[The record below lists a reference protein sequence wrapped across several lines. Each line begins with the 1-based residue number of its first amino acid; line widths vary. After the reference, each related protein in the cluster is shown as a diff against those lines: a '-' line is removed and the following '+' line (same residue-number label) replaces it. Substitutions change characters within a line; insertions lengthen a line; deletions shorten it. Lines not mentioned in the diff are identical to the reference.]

1 MVATLHPQS
10 EAKQTNAQEQVE
22 NKQIEPY
29 TTPRTGEIVEHGDKR
44 EVESL
49 AGLERTRPGKVYVP
63 AVDIYETSDAVVLV
77 ADMPGADEKSVDV
90 SLEKNVL
97 TIYGHVDTP
106 KLEGYSL
113 AYTEYGTGD
122 YQRSFTIS
130 NEIDWE
136 RIEGTVGDGVL
147 KLVLPKAGPATTKKI
162 SIKQG

>member
-10 EAKQTNAQEQVE
+10 EAKRTNAQEQAE
-22 NKQIEPY
+22 NKQIETY
-29 TTPRTGEIVEHGDKR
+29 TTPQTGEIVEHGDKR

-49 AGLERTRPGKVYVP
+49 AGSERTRPGKVYVP
-63 AVDIYETSDAVVLV
+63 AVDIYETADAVVLV
-77 ADMPGADEKSVDV
+77 ADMPGVDEKSVDV

-106 KLEGYSL
+106 QLEGYSL

-147 KLVLPKAGPATTKKI
+147 KLVLPKAGPATTRKI